1 MLRSCLLLAVLVA
14 PVAAR
19 APLPQDPKSVRGI
32 GQITDPNGDCK
43 FTYERGKLTIS
54 VPGSDHGLSAEQDR
68 YGSPRVLQDVEGDW
82 IVQVKVGGA
91 YPQGA
96 TSVIETR
103 RAFHGAGLL
112 LWQDEGTY
120 IRLERAEVVS
130 DGKNVSYGN
139 FELRKDKEFVR
150 GGSSDEAPLGQEAVY
165 LRLERRGSQIHG
177 AVSTDGVE
185 WKSFKPIVI
194 DLRKKVRVGVIA
206 GHNTSS
212 AFAPTFEEFK
222 LFKAIVP

>member
-1 MLRSCLLLAVLVA
+1 MLRSCALLVVLVA

-19 APLPQDPKSVRGI
+19 TPLPQDAKSVRGI
-32 GQITDPNGDCK
+32 GQIADPKGDCK
-43 FTYERGKLTIS
+43 FTYEAGKLTIS

-103 RAFHGAGLL
+103 RAFYGAGLL

-120 IRLERAEVVS
+120 IRLERAEVVI
-130 DGKNVSYGN
+130 DGKNLSYGN
-139 FELRKDKEFVR
+139 FELRKDKELVR
-150 GGSSDEAPLGQEAVY
+150 
-165 LRLERRGSQIHG
+165 
-177 AVSTDGVE
+177 
-185 WKSFKPIVI
+185 
-194 DLRKKVRVGVIA
+194 A
-206 GHNTSS
+206 GTS
-212 AFAPTFEEFK
+212 
-222 LFKAIVP
+222 